1 MQKESFIKKYGLLII
16 TGLVVGAAAV
26 LLTKLGNPANMGFC
40 IACFL
45 RDIAGALNFQ
55 RAGFDA
61 EVGTGIVQYI
71 RPEIIGLVLGSTV
84 IAMVRKEF
92 RPKGGSSPMI
102 RFVLAV
108 IVMIGALVFLGCPL
122 RMVIRIGG
130 GDLNA
135 VVGLVGFIVGILV
148 GILFLKRGFS
158 LRRAYNQSLTEGAA
172 FPAVM
177 VALLVLLLLAPA
189 FIIFSAK
196 GPGSQHAPVIVALI
210 VALIVG
216 ALAQRSRLCMV
227 GGIRDAV
234 LFREYKLL
242 LGFVAVG
249 AAALVSNLILNA
261 TQEAT
266 FFKLGFESQAVSHS
280 AQLWNVLGMMLV
292 GFGCTLLG
300 GCPLRQLILAG
311 EGNTDSAITVT
322 GLVVGAAFCHNFGL
336 AGAADSV
343 VDGVYKVGGPGING
357 KIAVIIGLIV
367 CTIIACVNTFK
378 KEEN

>member
-1 MQKESFIKKYGLLII
+1 MQKESFIKKYGLLIG
-16 TGLVVGAAAV
+16 TGLAVGIAAV

-71 RPEIIGLVLGSTV
+71 RPEIIGLVLGSTAV
-84 IAMVRKEF
+84 AMATKEF
-92 RPKGGSSPMI
+92 RPKGGSSPMT
-102 RFVLAV
+102 RFILAV

-135 VVGLVGFIVGILV
+135 IVGLAGFVVGILV
-148 GILFLKRGFS
+148 GIQFLKRGFS

-177 VALLVLLLLAPA
+177 IALLALLLIAPA

-234 LFREYKLL
+234 MFKDFRLIS
-242 LGFVAVG
+242 GFVAIIVAVLVG
-249 AAALVSNLILNA
+249 NLILGS
-261 TQEAT
+261 
-266 FFKLGFESQAVSHS
+266 FKLGFAEQAIAHTDGI
-280 AQLWNVLGMMLV
+280 WNFLGMVLV
-292 GFGCTLLG
+292 GWGSVLLG

-311 EGNTDSAITVT
+311 EGNTDSAVTVA
-322 GLVVGAAFCHNFGL
+322 GYVVGAAVSHNFGL
-336 AGAADSV
+336 ASSGTGIGTGPVAIVVALCAVVLAVVSV
-343 VDGVYKVGGPGING
+343 ANLQKLEG
-357 KIAVIIGLIV
+357 
-367 CTIIACVNTFK
+367 
-378 KEEN
+378 

>member
-1 MQKESFIKKYGLLII
+1 MQKESFIKKYGLLIG
-16 TGLVVGAAAV
+16 TGLAVGIAAV

-71 RPEIIGLVLGSTV
+71 RPEIIGLVLGSTAV
-84 IAMVRKEF
+84 AMATKEF
-92 RPKGGSSPMI
+92 RPKGGSSPMT
-102 RFVLAV
+102 RFILAV
-108 IVMIGALVFLGCPL
+108 IVMIGALIFLGCPL

-135 VVGLVGFIVGILV
+135 IVGLAGFVVGILV
-148 GILFLKRGFS
+148 GIQFLKRGFS

-177 VALLVLLLLAPA
+177 IALLALLLIAPA

-234 LFREYKLL
+234 MFKDFRLIS
-242 LGFVAVG
+242 GFVAIIVAVLVG
-249 AAALVSNLILNA
+249 NLILGS
-261 TQEAT
+261 
-266 FFKLGFESQAVSHS
+266 FKLGFAEQAIAHTDGI
-280 AQLWNVLGMMLV
+280 WNFLGMVLV
-292 GFGCTLLG
+292 GWGSVLLG

-311 EGNTDSAITVT
+311 EGNTDSAVTVA
-322 GLVVGAAFCHNFGL
+322 GYVVGAAVVL
-336 AGAADSV
+336 ARVWKTRASCWMRTVAMV
-343 VDGVYKVGGPGING
+343 F
-357 KIAVIIGLIV
+357 AVL
-367 CTIIACVNTFK
+367 
-378 KEEN
+378 

>member
-1 MQKESFIKKYGLLII
+1 MQKESFIKKYGLLIG
-16 TGLVVGAAAV
+16 TGLAVGIAAV

-71 RPEIIGLVLGSTV
+71 RPEIIGLVLGSTL
-84 IAMVRKEF
+84 IAMARKEF

-102 RFVLAV
+102 RFILAV

-135 VVGLVGFIVGILV
+135 IVGLAGFVVGILV
-148 GILFLKRGFS
+148 GIQFLKRGFS

-177 VALLVLLLLAPA
+177 VALLVLLLIAPA

-210 VALIVG
+210 VALVVG

-234 LFREYKLL
+234 MFKDFRLIS
-242 LGFVAVG
+242 GFVAIIVAVLVG
-249 AAALVSNLILNA
+249 NLILGS
-261 TQEAT
+261 
-266 FFKLGFESQAVSHS
+266 FKLGFAEQAIAHTDGI
-280 AQLWNVLGMMLV
+280 WNFLGMVLV
-292 GFGCTLLG
+292 GWGSVLLG

-311 EGNTDSAITVT
+311 EGNTDSAVTVA
-322 GLVVGAAFCHNFGL
+322 GYVVGAAVSHNFGL
-336 AGAADSV
+336 ASSGTGIGAGPVAIVVALCAVVLAVVSV
-343 VDGVYKVGGPGING
+343 ANLQKLEG
-357 KIAVIIGLIV
+357 
-367 CTIIACVNTFK
+367 
-378 KEEN
+378 

>member
-1 MQKESFIKKYGLLII
+1 MQKESFIKKYGLLIG
-16 TGLVVGAAAV
+16 TGLAVGIAAV

-71 RPEIIGLVLGSTV
+71 RPEIIGLVLGSTL
-84 IAMVRKEF
+84 IAMARKEF

-102 RFVLAV
+102 RFILAV

-135 VVGLVGFIVGILV
+135 IVGLAGFVVGILV
-148 GILFLKRGFS
+148 GIQFLKRGFS

-172 FPAVM
+172 FPVVM
-177 VALLVLLLLAPA
+177 VALLALLLIAPA

-210 VALIVG
+210 VALVVG

-234 LFREYKLL
+234 MFKDFRLIS
-242 LGFVAVG
+242 GFVAIIVAVLVG
-249 AAALVSNLILNA
+249 NLILGS
-261 TQEAT
+261 
-266 FFKLGFESQAVSHS
+266 FKLGFAEQAIAHTDGI
-280 AQLWNVLGMMLV
+280 WNFLGMVLV
-292 GFGCTLLG
+292 GWGSVLLG

-311 EGNTDSAITVT
+311 EGNTDSAVTVA
-322 GLVVGAAFCHNFGL
+322 GYVVGAAVSHNFGL
-336 AGAADSV
+336 ASSGTGIGAGPVAIVVALCAVVLAVVSV
-343 VDGVYKVGGPGING
+343 ANLQKLEG
-357 KIAVIIGLIV
+357 
-367 CTIIACVNTFK
+367 
-378 KEEN
+378 